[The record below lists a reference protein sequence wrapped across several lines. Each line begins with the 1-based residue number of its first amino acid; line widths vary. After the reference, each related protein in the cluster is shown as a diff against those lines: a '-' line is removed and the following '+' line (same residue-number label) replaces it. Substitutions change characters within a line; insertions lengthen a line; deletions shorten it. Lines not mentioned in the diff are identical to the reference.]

1 MTYTLEKTEDL
12 IRMLRALPPLEAPK
26 EKLTKQAVVKHLAAE
41 IKALQKRGYTLEQIV
56 ESLRGEAFEISTAT
70 LESYLQ
76 RTKRT
81 PARAT
86 PRKKSTASPTPGGMQ
101 QTQAP
106 NVPMTESKSDG
117 GAARSGKQ
125 AFLVKD
131 KDSY

>member
-1 MTYTLEKTEDL
+1 MTYTREKTEDL
-12 IRMLRALPPLEAPK
+12 IRVLRALPALEASK
-26 EKLTKQAVVKHLAAE
+26 QKLTKQAVVKHLAAE
-41 IKALQKRGYTLEQIV
+41 IAALQQRGYTLEQIV

-70 LESYLQ
+70 LKSYLQ
-76 RTKRT
+76 RTKRK

-86 PRKKSTASPTPGGMQ
+86 PRKKSTASPAADGMQ
-101 QTQAP
+101 PTQVPSAP
-106 NVPMTESKSDG
+106 ITESKSDS

>member
-1 MTYTLEKTEDL
+1 MTYTLEKAEDL
-12 IRMLRALPPLEAPK
+12 IRVLQALPPLDASK
-26 EKLTKQAVVKHLAAE
+26 QKLTKQAVVKHLAAE
-41 IKALQKRGYTLEQIV
+41 IAALQQRGYALEQIV
-56 ESLRGEAFEISTAT
+56 ESLRGGAFEISTAT
-70 LESYLQ
+70 LKSYLQ
-76 RTKRT
+76 RTKRK

-106 NVPMTESKSDG
+106 SVPMTESKSDG
-117 GAARSGKQ
+117 AAARSGKQ